1 MGGMLNLVLGGVADR
16 LVPVMQTPVED
27 IIYEVLDQKGLPTR
41 SEVRDL
47 RNKLDRLEKTIGD
60 LSGAIEGLRSD
71 VEQASAAAE
80 RARAAAVEEAPVAKA
95 SVKKAAPKKA
105 ASKKA
110 APKKAAAK
118 KAAPRKV
125 VVKKSAAKVCS
136 YPGCDAKVRAKG
148 YCGKHYMQFKRGR
161 LLGVVGAD
169 GSTTHENVHY
179 MVGEAYVGQPVET
192 SYEGDEV
199 IFMLPASKKTLR
211 LKVNKARID
220 A

>member
-80 RARAAAVEEAPVAKA
+80 RARAAAAVEEAPAA
-95 SVKKAAPKKA
+95 KAAPKKA
-105 ASKKA
+105 APKKA

-125 VVKKSAAKVCS
+125 VVKKAAAKVCA
-136 YPGCDAKVRAKG
+136 YPGCDGKVRAKG

-179 MVGEAYVGQPVET
+179 MVGEAYIGQPVET